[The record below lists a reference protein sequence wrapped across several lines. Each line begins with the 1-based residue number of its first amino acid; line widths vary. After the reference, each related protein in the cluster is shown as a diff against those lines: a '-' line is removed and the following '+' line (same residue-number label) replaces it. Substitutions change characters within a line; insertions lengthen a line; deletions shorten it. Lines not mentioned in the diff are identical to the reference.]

1 MASASL
7 WLGQSIA
14 VRHKRHIDFAIQVHP
29 EQIARG
35 QKKIPVKVSQ
45 QLTGRYREDPS
56 FCLPS
61 CLQALWVQPL
71 LPSPLFPLSSLHD
84 VSIYRLRFIS
94 IIHHNAADLKYIFRW
109 KEWSREKM
117 IKRPKKNELWR
128 AAEFIP
134 SVEPIGSIQGYP
146 ARRIA
151 IQPHLFSTM
160 QVGSSPSKSPL

>member
-1 MASASL
+1 
-7 WLGQSIA
+7 
-14 VRHKRHIDFAIQVHP
+14 
-29 EQIARG
+29 
-35 QKKIPVKVSQ
+35 
-45 QLTGRYREDPS
+45 
-56 FCLPS
+56 
-61 CLQALWVQPL
+61 L

-109 KEWSREKM
+109 
-117 IKRPKKNELWR
+117 R

-134 SVEPIGSIQGYP
+134 SVEPIGSIRDIPPGG
-146 ARRIA
+146 IA

>member
-61 CLQALWVQPL
+61 CRQALWVQPL

-84 VSIYRLRFIS
+84 VSIYRLRLSLLS
-94 IIHHNAADLKYIFRW
+94 IIMQLISNISSGGGQRNSSHQLSRSVPFRDV
-109 KEWSREKM
+109 
-117 IKRPKKNELWR
+117 P
-128 AAEFIP
+128 P
-134 SVEPIGSIQGYP
+134 GG
-146 ARRIA
+146 IA

-160 QVGSSPSKSPL
+160 QVGSSARKSPL

>member
-1 MASASL
+1 SLNYGGEVQAENMASASL

-14 VRHKRHIDFAIQVHP
+14 AHHKRPKRHIDFAIQVHP

-61 CLQALWVQPL
+61 CRQALWVQPL

-84 VSIYRLRFIS
+84 VSIYRLRLSLLS
-94 IIHHNAADLKYIFRW
+94 IIMQLISNISSGGRNGL
-109 KEWSREKM
+109 EK
-117 IKRPKKNELWR
+117 
-128 AAEFIP
+128 
-134 SVEPIGSIQGYP
+134 
-146 ARRIA
+146 
-151 IQPHLFSTM
+151 
-160 QVGSSPSKSPL
+160 